1 MSCCSWHRTE
11 ETEVGNKGCVLCG
24 YLSSLGT
31 GEQEKVLH
39 NAEHPL
45 CLPPYVVQVKF

>member
-31 GEQEKVLH
+31 GEQAK
-39 NAEHPL
+39 
-45 CLPPYVVQVKF
+45 VKFFTMLNIHFVIHHRLYR